1 MIVSA
6 ADGARA
12 VLMPV
17 SDTFTRRVAIR
28 PVNA

>member
-1 MIVSA
+1 MTASA
-6 ADGARA
+6 ADGPRA

-17 SDTFTRRVAIR
+17 ADTFTRRVAIR